1 MYFTCRLLYESRMWS
16 FWNNWFRS
24 VRSYKR
30 FTKGWIR
37 TPSLTSAPIVG
48 WMCLLPT
55 YRKYAKRHWSDNKV
69 CHIIVGSTKPEV
81 CLAAPP
87 PVSMVCLF
95 VNHSRTSKSELLE
108 VYSLAVWSLEQNV
121 YKQTHNKLRFSVNKI
136 YWLFRIV

>member
-55 YRKYAKRHWSDNKV
+55 YRKYAKRHWSDNRV

-95 VNHSRTSKSELLE
+95 VNQWNFEIGVTGSLFFSSLESRTERIQTNTQHIE
-108 VYSLAVWSLEQNV
+108 IFSL
-121 YKQTHNKLRFSVNKI
+121 
-136 YWLFRIV
+136 